1 MEYLSIRQAVWED
14 INNIL
19 KIKEQVHNL
28 YVEKR
33 PDVYRD
39 SKLLYTNNFLK
50 AFLEN
55 NEKLILV
62 GLMDNEVV
70 VYSFLEFINVCLPM
84 MVKRKYIYIHDFAV
98 SKKYRDRGIATYM
111 LTYIEEYAI
120 RNGSSKIELAV
131 HLFSQEAIR
140 LYERMGFSP
149 RAIRMEKNL
158 NLTNKDY
165 ALWLE

>member
-1 MEYLSIRQAVWED
+1 MGRISIRQAFWED

-19 KIKEQVHNL
+19 EIKKQAHNL

-39 SKLLYTNNFLK
+39 SKILYTNNFLK
-50 AFLEN
+50 SFLEN
-55 NEKLILV
+55 NEKLILI

-70 VYSFLEFINVCLPM
+70 VYSFLEFIDVHLPM
-84 MVKRKYIYIHDFAV
+84 MVKRKYIYIHDLAV
-98 SKKYRDRGIATYM
+98 SEKYRHQGIATCM
-111 LTYIEEYAI
+111 LTYIEEYAM

-158 NLTNKDY
+158 NFRTKDST
-165 ALWLE
+165 L